1 MAEYIERS
9 KVLTAI
15 NEFYHDP
22 KVDIAIRNIP
32 SADVV
37 EVVRC
42 KGCKHYNT
50 NSCADGFGWCEKHNR
65 GEMDEHYCSYG
76 KRRTE
81 TLSTETKQAILDD
94 FMKNS
99 EQ

>member
-9 KVLTAI
+9 EALIAI

-22 KVDIAIRNIP
+22 KVDIAIRSIP

-42 KGCKHYNT
+42 SECSIGAVLHLGLSAESSAEKAPKYVCTQTIFAVTEKGGQN
-50 NSCADGFGWCEKHNR
+50 DER
-65 GEMDEHYCSYG
+65 GSWKSLC
-76 KRRTE
+76 
-81 TLSTETKQAILDD
+81 
-94 FMKNS
+94 
-99 EQ
+99 